1 MIPLSQPPSLLTHAD
16 HDRVLRAFS
25 RTPRTHVHYDWRTLE
40 EWLPHPD
47 LRAFVSHRQ
56 DAIQSLI
63 AATVHTGSRPGQPPF
78 AWLRFILPAGAA
90 PERDPSLEE
99 LWEALRA
106 GLRAERVGQVVLLEL
121 DDWTGRLVDRWGF
134 KQTNAVITLK
144 RHRGETPAVE
154 EPYAVRE
161 VVSFEEMA
169 RIADLDAAAFD
180 PPWVYGLDTLMVA
193 QRYAS
198 TLTVI
203 EQDGEMLG
211 YQLSTQHGL
220 DGHLARLAVLP
231 HMQGHGLGRML
242 IGEMVHFF
250 AGQGIHTITVN
261 TQEDNVHSQHLY
273 ERLGFVRTGHS
284 VPVWMLNL

>member
-1 MIPLSQPPSLLTHAD
+1 MMSFPQTTGPLTPAD

-25 RTPRTHVHYDWRTLE
+25 RSSYAHVHYDWRTLE

-47 LRAFVSHRQ
+47 LRAFVCRQ
-56 DAIQSLI
+56 NDTIRALVG
-63 AATVHTGSRPGQPPF
+63 ATVHAGAKPGQPPF
-78 AWLRFILPAGAA
+78 AWLRFILPASTA
-90 PERDPSLEE
+90 PERESTLQA
-99 LWEALRA
+99 LWEALQA
-106 GLRAERVGQVVLLEL
+106 DLRAEGVGQVALLEL
-121 DDWTGRLVDRWGF
+121 DGWTGILVNHWGF
-134 KQTNAVITLK
+134 EHTNGVITLK
-144 RHRGETPAVE
+144 RRRGEIPPVR
-154 EPYAVRE
+154 EPYSVRE
-161 VVSFEEMA
+161 VEAAEEMA

-193 QRYAS
+193 QQYAS

-203 EQDGEMLG
+203 EEEGEMLG

-231 HMQGHGLGRML
+231 RLQGHGLGGML

-250 AGQGIHTITVN
+250 ARRGVHTITVN

-273 ERLGFVRTGHS
+273 ERLGFARTGHS
-284 VPVWMLNL
+284 VPVWMLTL